1 MRYSRLKTEGFLA
14 EYRMEFEGLID
25 GSKWTKFRKKFVPQY
40 APGWNVRKNS
50 MKHWRKSKV
59 IVTFWCT
66 DPNVLVAAPVDW
78 DFLKATL
85 CLHVNTQS

>member
-14 EYRMEFEGLID
+14 EYRMEFEGLIG

-66 DPNVLVAAPVDW
+66 DPNALVAAPIDW

-85 CLHVNTQS
+85 CLHVNTQG

>member
-40 APGWNVRKNS
+40 APGWNVRKNTRHYRS
-50 MKHWRKSKV
+50 HKKV

-66 DPNVLVAAPVDW
+66 EPNVLVAAPVDW
-78 DFLKATL
+78 AFLKATL
-85 CLHVNTQS
+85 CLHLNTQG